1 MDDQQHKPPAWHTK
15 TASEVMDDLHTE
27 PRGLTEQEAQRRL
40 ERYGPNQLHQQA
52 KKTVWKML
60 WEQLADAM
68 VLILIGA
75 AVLSIFLGEWAE
87 AIVIFTIVVLD
98 AVIGVIQEN
107 KAVNALNSLKKMSA
121 PTATVR
127 RDGEES
133 VIPAC
138 DLVPGDIVLI
148 EDGSIVPA
156 DVRLI
161 EENRLAMEEAS
172 LTGESQASE
181 KDSET
186 VLPEDT
192 YQEFLRNT
200 GYTDTDLDG
209 LLAQL
214 ACRLETQPKF
224 PHEIENILKIF

>member
-1 MDDQQHKPPAWHTK
+1 MDDQQHKPSAWHTK
-15 TASEVMDDLHTE
+15 TALEVMDDLRTK

-98 AVIGVIQEN
+98 AVIGVVQEN

-133 VIPAC
+133 VIPTC

-148 EDGSIVPA
+148 EDGS
-156 DVRLI
+156 
-161 EENRLAMEEAS
+161 MS
-172 LTGESQASE
+172 LPMYG
-181 KDSET
+181 
-186 VLPEDT
+186 
-192 YQEFLRNT
+192 
-200 GYTDTDLDG
+200 
-209 LLAQL
+209 
-214 ACRLETQPKF
+214 
-224 PHEIENILKIF
+224 